1 MALVKC
7 PEKVPK
13 KKTLAIFLVKPD
25 KMASHKFWSKWNKIN
40 FLFVV
45 VVVYFFIALG
55 QTSPWIRSV
64 TFLPLFQLKVSL
76 SLSLLQTLTHT
87 ITHSHTLAHTLG
99 HTHTHTL
106 GHTCT
111 FAHTHTHSLFL
122 SFFFSQGRLQIKLTF
137 WCTDTQVRVIATKK
151 FTLKEEKEWKEE
163 MENVKYVCACVCVCA
178 CACVVYSLSHT
189 HTHTQQMQVF

>member
-1 MALVKC
+1 MEQDKFSLRC
-7 PEKVPK
+7 CCRLFFYRIG
-13 KKTLAIFLVKPD
+13 TNITLDSFCHILAIISIKGF
-25 KMASHKFWSKWNKIN
+25 
-40 FLFVV
+40 
-45 VVVYFFIALG
+45 
-55 QTSPWIRSV
+55 
-64 TFLPLFQLKVSL
+64 SL
-76 SLSLLQTLTHT
+76 SLSFTHTHTHNHSLTHT
-87 ITHSHTLAHTLG
+87 RTHTW
-99 HTHTHTL
+99 THTHTL